1 MAEQNVDNS
10 ERLLSLLSTLLQ
22 TRVGLTKQQIR
33 AAVDGYA
40 HLSDEN
46 FEASFE
52 RDKAHLREL
61 GVPLDSPQDA
71 DRLGQGTDSLR
82 YRVDPAAYR
91 LPEIEFAADEVLA
104 LSLAARLWRDPALGS
119 AALRAF
125 SRITGNAPAAR
136 GLLRGRRTVAQ
147 PAESAASGPEG
158 APGFVPASTEDA
170 ASPFGVQIAAEE
182 VLFGPL
188 ATAAQERRV
197 VAFRYRTVDGVE
209 GDRTVSVWGLG
220 SRFGHWY
227 LIGHDHDRDAER
239 VFRLSRIIGGITELR
254 PEQCAVQPR
263 PAGFTATGALA
274 HLDPAAAMTTA
285 VVRLAPGRGAN
296 LRRRAVDP
304 GALLDGAL
312 QDGAMPSPAP
322 PSPTGRE
329 DGANAP
335 GDVIAFDYHDGEAAS
350 AEIAA
355 LGSAAEVLAPEEL
368 RAAVVRRLERT
379 LAAQRRPAPHPALKE
394 RRHAGRAP
402 ATAVAARALDLV
414 AYVRQAGAPTV
425 AEAVEHFG
433 VPRRTLRKDIERLQL
448 CGPGSWDYGS
458 RVDIWIDDET
468 DTIVLSQD
476 DGLAQPIRLNFAE
489 AFALGTG
496 LQLLSTVPAASAEA
510 AGRALGK
517 LRGATEHLDGLFDL
531 VAPRSRAADDA
542 GLSGLLAAAVEER
555 RVVRLRYV
563 STAREEITERLVE
576 PVQLEE
582 TGDRAYLHAW
592 CRRAGDSRRFRLDRI
607 VEAEP
612 LDEMYTPGERHAV
625 DPEHYTPR
633 KDDLVAVLGFAPRLA
648 PLQQEFSPLRTGT
661 LPGDE
666 RTFCEVRIA
675 DPGTLRR
682 MVAEHGGDLTVV
694 APEGL
699 TRSVTAWLEEALR
712 VYTGS
717 AAATGQP
724 TDSTGS
730 AAGPAADEGVR
741 T

>member
-22 TRVGLTKQQIR
+22 TRVGLTKQQVR

-40 HLSDEN
+40 HLGDEN

-61 GVPLDSPQDA
+61 GVPLDGPRDG
-71 DRLGQGTDSLR
+71 DRPGQGTEAHR

-91 LPEIEFAADEVLA
+91 LPEIEFSAEEVLA
-104 LSLAARLWRDPALGS
+104 LSLAARLWRDPDLGS

-125 SRITGNAPAAR
+125 SRITGTAPAAR
-136 GLLRGRRTVAQ
+136 GRLSAGRSVG
-147 PAESAASGPEG
+147 AEDAP
-158 APGFVPASTEDA
+158 APGFAPASTDDA

-197 VAFRYRTVDGVE
+197 VAFRYRTVDGAE
-209 GDRTVSVWGLG
+209 GARTVSVWGLG

-227 LIGHDHDRDAER
+227 LVGYDHDRGAER
-239 VFRLSRIIGGITELR
+239 IFRLSRIVGDISECPAGDPAAE
-254 PEQCAVQPR
+254 PR
-263 PAGFTATGALA
+263 PAGFTAAAALE

-304 GALLDGAL
+304 GDR
-312 QDGAMPSPAP
+312 PSSTRPA
-322 PSPTGRE
+322 
-329 DGANAP
+329 
-335 GDVIAFDYHDGEAAS
+335 GDTDPAWETVAFEYHDGEAAS

-355 LGSAAEVLAPEEL
+355 LGDAAEVLAPAEL
-368 RAAVVRRLERT
+368 RTAVVRRLERT
-379 LAAQRRPAPHPALKE
+379 LAAQRRPAPRPTLKE

-414 AYVRQAGAPTV
+414 AFVRQAGAPTV
-425 AEAVEHFG
+425 TEAVEHFG
-433 VPRRTLRKDIERLQL
+433 IPRRTLKKDIERLQL

-458 RVDIWIDDET
+458 RVDIWIDDAT

-476 DGLAQPIRLNFAE
+476 DDLAHPIRLNFAE

-496 LQLLSTVPAASAEA
+496 LQLLSTVPAGSAEA
-510 AGRALGK
+510 AGRALAK

-542 GLSGLLAAAVEER
+542 ALSGTLAAAVEAR
-555 RVVRLRYV
+555 RVLRLRYV
-563 STAREEITERLVE
+563 SPAREEITERLVE
-576 PVQLEE
+576 PTRLEE
-582 TGDRAYLHAW
+582 SGDRAYLHAW
-592 CRRAGDSRRFRLDRI
+592 CRRADGSRRFRLDRI

-612 LDEMYTPGERHAV
+612 LDEVYIPGERHAV
-625 DPEHYTPR
+625 DGEHYTPR
-633 KDDLVAVLGFAPRLA
+633 EDDLLTVVGFAPRLA
-648 PLQQEFSPLRTGT
+648 QLQQEFSPLRVGT
-661 LPGDE
+661 APGDE
-666 RTFCEVRIA
+666 RTFCEVRVA

-682 MVAEHGGDLTVV
+682 LVAEHGGDLTVV
-694 APEGL
+694 APEDL
-699 TRSVTAWLEEALR
+699 ADAVTDWLEAALR
-712 VYTGS
+712 AYTDAGAAVEDPRGTTGS
-717 AAATGQP
+717 T
-724 TDSTGS
+724 
-730 AAGPAADEGVR
+730 AGPADDEGVR
-741 T
+741 A